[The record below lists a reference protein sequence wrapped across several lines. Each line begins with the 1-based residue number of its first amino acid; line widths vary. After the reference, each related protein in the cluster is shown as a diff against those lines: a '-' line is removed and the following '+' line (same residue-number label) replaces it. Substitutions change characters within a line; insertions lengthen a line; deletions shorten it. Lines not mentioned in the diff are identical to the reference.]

1 MNRSSFQLLHKLLNT
16 WQSKAE
22 HSRRV
27 SLPINE
33 IRAPLYFAATLPDDK
48 EALHAGL
55 REAESAGVIKL
66 EWGRGY
72 EQHILK
78 KIILVDGVRLAHYL
92 GVPLAANQTVDARN
106 ILERELSGQE
116 AWITEWMEE
125 LLDKWGRNQMC
136 AGLSVENLEQ
146 ARLLVRALEAVA
158 AGKQRNLD
166 IRTFSVRE
174 LGTSKVMENMLS
186 RFITIWRKYH
196 AETEEL
202 SADELKEALGL
213 VKFPHPLLIRGPIR
227 IQLVNRVIDC
237 TNIRPFLGLPPQSI
251 KDVQKSSMPE
261 FVLTIENYA
270 SFSRY
275 ASEVLDKGL
284 IIYTAGFPA
293 PGVVDFLRL
302 LDLTYPNDVPFYHW
316 GDIDEG
322 GLKILLYIQ
331 SVLSRTLKP
340 HQMTPDLL
348 NAFGQPNDKL
358 RTDELKRIADASTE
372 TMQIVKA
379 MVSSAPPKTL
389 EQENVEPESPCSQKP
404 FQLDSSLNQHA
415 GAICKGSSDES

>member
-16 WQSKAE
+16 WQGKAE
-22 HSRRV
+22 HSRKI
-27 SLPINE
+27 SLPITE
-33 IRAPLYFAATLPDDK
+33 VRAPLYFAATLPDDK
-48 EALHAGL
+48 EALHAVL
-55 REAESAGVIKL
+55 REAESEGAIKL

-78 KIILVDGVRLAHYL
+78 KIILEDGVRLGQYL
-92 GVPLAANQTVDARN
+92 GVPLAAKQTVHARN

-116 AWITEWMEE
+116 AWIAEWVEE
-125 LLDKWGRNQMC
+125 LLDKWGKNQTY

-158 AGKQRNLD
+158 AGKQQNLD

-174 LGTSKVMENMLS
+174 LGASKVMENMLS

-196 AETEEL
+196 ADTEEL

-237 TNIRPFLGLPPQSI
+237 TNIEPFMGLSPQSI
-251 KDVQKSSMPE
+251 KEIDKSSTPE
-261 FVLTIENYA
+261 FVLTIENFA

-275 ASEVLDKGL
+275 TSEVPDNGL

-302 LDLTYPNDVPFYHW
+302 LDLTYPIDVPFYHW

-322 GLKILLYIQ
+322 GLKIFLYIQ
-331 SVLSRTLKP
+331 SVLSRTLKA
-340 HQMTPDLL
+340 HQMTQQLL
-348 NAFGQPNDKL
+348 DAIGQPNDTL
-358 RTDELKRIADASTE
+358 RTDELKRIADVNTE
-372 TMQIVKA
+372 TMHIVKA
-379 MVSSAPPKTL
+379 MLSSAPPKTL
-389 EQENVEPESPCSQKP
+389 EQENVEPESPCSHRP
-404 FQLDSSLNQHA
+404 FFS
-415 GAICKGSSDES
+415 